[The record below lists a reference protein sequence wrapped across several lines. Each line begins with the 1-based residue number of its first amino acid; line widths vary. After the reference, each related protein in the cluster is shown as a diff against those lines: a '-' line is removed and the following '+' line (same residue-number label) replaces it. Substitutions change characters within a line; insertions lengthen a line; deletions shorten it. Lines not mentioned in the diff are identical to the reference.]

1 MPRNNKSTT
10 NQARDTKLVE
20 EIKKT
25 HCNTSLKELYE
36 NHSALVVS
44 IATRLSKKYSNW
56 NITQEVIDD
65 AIYIVYRAAIKFDS
79 NRKTKFSTFL
89 GNETKWAFLNKCNK
103 IKNQNR
109 NVNQMG
115 TLIDCLDLSYEKT
128 APNSDTIKSMFEILA
143 VHPDPRIFKI
153 FKLRYQV
160 GKKNNVMPWHLIAN
174 RLKLSAQG
182 CINIHNIGVSFI
194 REKLSKEG
202 NLC

>member
-1 MPRNNKSTT
+1 
-10 NQARDTKLVE
+10 
-20 EIKKT
+20 
-25 HCNTSLKELYE
+25 
-36 NHSALVVS
+36 
-44 IATRLSKKYSNW
+44 
-56 NITQEVIDD
+56 
-65 AIYIVYRAAIKFDS
+65 
-79 NRKTKFSTFL
+79 
-89 GNETKWAFLNKCNK
+89 
-103 IKNQNR
+103 
-109 NVNQMG
+109 MG

-128 APNSDTIKSMFEILA
+128 EDNSDTIKSMFEILA